1 MNSDVDS
8 RMLAEYNIDPPKHLQ
23 LTEDEV
29 RVMSSYKEEF
39 RRIGKILLITETMI
53 K

>member
-1 MNSDVDS
+1 MNSDVDLK
-8 RMLAEYNIDPPKHLQ
+8 MLAEYNIDPPKHLQ

-39 RRIGKILLITETMI
+39 RRIGKMLLIT
-53 K
+53 